1 MESVITLESNKI
13 PLFTKNMD
21 AFNHNIAIETKYTA
35 VKEVY
40 AIKVSKREILY
51 FLVCQRRVVKNNL
64 RLSFA
69 TLESYRELGQVNFRK
84 DFWDCYWEQ

>member
-13 PLFTKNMD
+13 TLLTLNMD
-21 AFNHNIAIETKYTA
+21 AFNHNIAIKLPRMETSYTA

-51 FLVCQRRVVKNNL
+51 SLVCQ
-64 RLSFA
+64 
-69 TLESYRELGQVNFRK
+69 
-84 DFWDCYWEQ
+84 